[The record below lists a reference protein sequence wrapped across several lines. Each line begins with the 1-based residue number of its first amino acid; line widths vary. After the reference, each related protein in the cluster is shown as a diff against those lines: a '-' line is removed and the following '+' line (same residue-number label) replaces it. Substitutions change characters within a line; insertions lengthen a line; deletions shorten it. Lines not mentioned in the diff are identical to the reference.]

1 MIPEFDRLGNLPLGI
16 HDATILE
23 IEIRFGGRGQ
33 RRRVFEDLVV
43 WLGHMKAAG
52 CRTVYVNGSFV
63 TAKEFPNDFDACFD
77 PTGVD
82 RAKLD
87 PVLLERSDAAIDLI
101 RARYGGDIRVDREMP
116 PGSISPY
123 LRFFMRDGRARV
135 EKGIVRLDLS
145 KEAP

>member
-1 MIPEFDRLGNLPLGI
+1 MIPEFDRLGNLPLEI

-63 TAKEFPNDFDACFD
+63 TAKEFPNDFDTCFD

-123 LRFFMRDGRARV
+123 LRLFMRDGRARV
-135 EKGIVRLDLS
+135 ENGIVRLDLS